1 MIGWYFILGTVFAF
15 IMEYALDNNWN
26 PKQNNSKRIHFNN
39 LERIIM
45 VIGWPIWLVQII
57 RRYINRNL

>member
-26 PKQNNSKRIHFNN
+26 HKQNNSKRIHFNN